1 LRDLGGL
8 PTNEGLRTR
17 TGRLFR
23 GASLHRLEAD
33 ESTAVASLGLRS
45 AFDLRTTAEVGART
59 YRQDAVALHHFPVF
73 ELSPEFEEPIEDVA
87 VKLAETYIWMLDEG
101 GAAIS
106 GILRMLEDPAGYPAI
121 IYCAAGKDRTGVICA
136 IVLHLL
142 GVDREEIIAD
152 YALSDAPA
160 QALRE
165 WRARLAP
172 ELRDPVPAAVYR
184 APAAAMRLF
193 FVMVEDRFGSIEAYL
208 ETIDVPVETTR
219 RALRAN
225 LVEGSPT

>member
-1 LRDLGGL
+1 
-8 PTNEGLRTR
+8 
-17 TGRLFR
+17 
-23 GASLHRLEAD
+23 
-33 ESTAVASLGLRS
+33 
-45 AFDLRTTAEVGART
+45 
-59 YRQDAVALHHFPVF
+59 
-73 ELSPEFEEPIEDVA
+73 
-87 VKLAETYIWMLDEG
+87 MLDEG

-106 GILRMLEDPAGYPAI
+106 GILRMLEDPARYPAVV
-121 IYCAAGKDRTGVICA
+121 YCAAGKDRTGVICA

-142 GVDREEIIAD
+142 GVDREEIVAD

-165 WRARLAP
+165 WRASLAP

-225 LVEGSPT
+225 LVEGSPA